1 MDMQN
6 WYDGTQLDITSL
18 NTSQEQVVLSPPD
31 TALLCVAGPGSG
43 KTRTLTYRLAYLSIM
58 CGIPPARLRAVTFSR
73 SATREMENRLKDID
87 PSLKDVHISTIHR
100 LCRDVI
106 KETQGAVIETGD
118 FQCYID
124 RSVDEGKPTPKKPDH
139 AIEAAL
145 IRVLEEDSDT
155 ENHKRL
161 YFKIAKKLFGK
172 SVMDFSLEDV
182 AKALLKLNDKGSPK
196 EQAAQYITLQKMKR
210 HCHHEKHIPGA
221 KLSDFSFNFAKRIQ
235 PLLTLE
241 MYAGIYRHY
250 SDILQE
256 WKLLD
261 YTDQGIFAH
270 LGLMRCSE
278 ETRQHLQEQWDI
290 LAVDEFQDVDA
301 IQFAVFCLLCAGNTQ
316 LNAVGDPDQAIYGF
330 RGGDSIFIS
339 NFKSSFPDTQ
349 ILKLD
354 TNYRSH
360 SEIIDVAYSAV
371 KDIAQPYRAKGESSK
386 GVGGTVGFKR
396 IKDIEDMTPF
406 GTCGVLAYTNK
417 KLHKISD
424 QLLREGVICAT
435 HTRWRSDLNISRS
448 PYRVVSQTLRAFNM
462 LTEQVDFD
470 REAFLES
477 AQNMKGIKDAIM
489 KAEGETLSEL
499 RKESDKVRRY
509 VTFLN
514 SLKGLKDTDRI
525 QSIVNPDVFNEF
537 DNIEKTGLIP
547 AYRKIFKELDFSE
560 TYDDLIKLTH
570 IKLYTIHRVK
580 GLEFDSVFLDTED
593 FTKPFVKD
601 NIDEFRRL
609 LFVALSRAKQNLFLL
624 ESKEQGGYIVS
635 PVVQA
640 IQTFL
645 TESEPTPKVT
655 TTPSAA
661 DISDAEKYEAI
672 KDVVDRVGYGL
683 ARDDHLTDDEKLKEW
698 VAILEWAVKML
709 PEGYEQTREMFLEG
723 IANPRREDYDAELLR
738 RQREVWANTRIAI
751 VNQRSIPTSA
761 GVTRMAHFT

>member
-1 MDMQN
+1 MNMRN
-6 WYDGTQLDITSL
+6 WFNGTQLDITSL
-18 NTSQEQVVLSPPD
+18 NTSQEQVVLSPPN

-43 KTRTLTYRLAYLSIM
+43 KTRTLTYRLAYLSVT

-73 SATREMENRLKDID
+73 PATREMENRLKDID
-87 PSLKDVHISTIHR
+87 PSLKDVRISTIHR

-118 FQCYID
+118 FQCF
-124 RSVDEGKPTPKKPDH
+124 VEGKPTPKNPDN

-155 ENHKRL
+155 EDHKRL
-161 YFKIAKKLFGK
+161 YFKIAEKISGKKRK
-172 SVMDFSLEDV
+172 MDFSPEGV
-182 AKALLKLNDKGSPK
+182 AKALLKLNDRGSPK
-196 EQAAQYITLQKMKR
+196 EQVAQYITLQKMKR

-221 KLSDFSFNFAKRIQ
+221 KLSDFSLDFAQRVQ
-235 PLLTLE
+235 PLLTME

-278 ETRQHLQEQWDI
+278 DTLQHLQEQWDI

-301 IQFAVFCLLCAGNTQ
+301 IQFAVFCLLCAGDTK

-330 RGGDSIFIS
+330 RGGDSSFIS
-339 NFKSSFPDTQ
+339 NFKNSFPDTH

-371 KDIAQPYRAKGESSK
+371 KDIAQPYRAKGKSSK
-386 GVGGTVGFKR
+386 GTGGAVGFKR
-396 IKDIEDMTPF
+396 IKHIEDMTQF

-417 KLHKISD
+417 KLHEISD
-424 QLLREGVICAT
+424 QLLRAGVICAIN
-435 HTRWRSDLNISRS
+435 TRWRSDLNISM
-448 PYRVVSQTLRAFNM
+448 PAYRVVSQTLRSFNM
-462 LTEQVDFD
+462 LTERVDFD
-470 REAFLES
+470 RKAFLES
-477 AQNMKGIKDAIM
+477 AQNMKRIGDTIM
-489 KAEGETLSEL
+489 KAKGETLSEL

-514 SLKGLKDTDRI
+514 SLKGLKDAIRI
-525 QSIVNPDVFNEF
+525 ESIINPDVFNEF
-537 DNIEKTGLIP
+537 DKIEKIGLIP
-547 AYRKIFKELDFSE
+547 AYREIFKELDFSE
-560 TYDDLIKLTH
+560 TYDDLIKLTN

-593 FTKPFVKD
+593 FTKPFVQD
-601 NIDEFRRL
+601 NPDEFRRL

-624 ESKEQGGYIVS
+624 GSKEQGGYIVS

-645 TESEPTPKVT
+645 TGSEPTPKIT
-655 TTPSAA
+655 TTPFENIPEGMPMTNRLDLLTKEQAVW
-661 DISDAEKYEAI
+661 AI
-672 KDVVDRVGYGL
+672 KNGDAWIAFLKQEG
-683 ARDDHLTDDEKLKEW
+683 HLPK
-698 VAILEWAVKML
+698 
-709 PEGYEQTREMFLEG
+709 
-723 IANPRREDYDAELLR
+723 
-738 RQREVWANTRIAI
+738 
-751 VNQRSIPTSA
+751 
-761 GVTRMAHFT
+761 

>member
-6 WYDGTQLDITSL
+6 WFDGTQLDITTL
-18 NTSQEQVVLSPPD
+18 NTSQEQVILSPAD
-31 TALLCVAGPGSG
+31 TALLCIAGPGSG
-43 KTRTLTYRLAYLSIM
+43 KTRTLTYRLAYLSMM
-58 CGIPPARLRAVTFSR
+58 CSIPPARLRAVTFSR
-73 SATREMENRLKDID
+73 PATREMENRLKDID

-100 LCRDVI
+100 LCRDII
-106 KETQGAVIETGD
+106 KGTQGAVIETGD
-118 FQCYID
+118 FQCY
-124 RSVDEGKPTPKKPDH
+124 VEGQSANKKENPDN

-155 ENHKRL
+155 EDHKRL

-172 SVMDFSLEDV
+172 KEKMDFSPEGV
-182 AKALLKLNDKGSPK
+182 AKALLELNDKGSPK
-196 EQAAQYITLQKMKR
+196 EQVAQYIALQKMKR

-221 KLSDFSFNFAKRIQ
+221 KLSDFSLNFAQRIQ
-235 PLLTLE
+235 PLLTME

-278 ETRQHLQEQWDI
+278 DTRQYLQEQWDI

-301 IQFAVFCLLCAGNTQ
+301 IQFAVFCLLCAGDTK

-330 RGGDSIFIS
+330 RGGDSSFIS
-339 NFKSSFPDTQ
+339 NFKNSFPDTQ

-360 SEIIDVAYSAV
+360 TEIIDVAYSAV
-371 KDIAQPYRAKGESSK
+371 ESIEQPYRAKGKSSK

-396 IKDIEDMTPF
+396 IKHIKDMTQF
-406 GTCGVLAYTNK
+406 GTVGVLAYTNK
-417 KLHKISD
+417 KLHKISE
-424 QLLREGVICAT
+424 QLLREGVVCAT
-435 HTRWRSDLNISRS
+435 HTRWRSDLNISM
-448 PYRVVSQTLRAFNM
+448 PAYRVVSQTLLSFNM
-462 LTEQVDFD
+462 LTGEIPFD
-470 REAFLES
+470 RKAFLES

-499 RKESDKVRRY
+499 RKASDKVRRY

-514 SLKGLKDTDRI
+514 SLKGLKDANRI
-525 QSIVNPDVFNEF
+525 QSIINPDVFNEF
-537 DNIEKTGLIP
+537 DKIEKLSLIP
-547 AYRKIFKELDFSE
+547 AYREIFKELDFSE
-560 TYDDLIKLTH
+560 TYNDLIKLTN

-580 GLEFDSVFLDTED
+580 GLEFDSVLLDTED

-601 NIDEFRRL
+601 NPDEFKRL

-624 ESKEQGGYIVS
+624 GSKEQGGYIVA

-645 TESEPTPKVT
+645 TEPEPTPQVT
-655 TTPSAA
+655 TTPFENIPEGMPMTNRL
-661 DISDAEKYEAI
+661 DILTKEQAIWALENGDAWIAF
-672 KDVVDRVGYGL
+672 
-683 ARDDHLTDDEKLKEW
+683 LKE
-698 VAILEWAVKML
+698 EGHL
-709 PEGYEQTREMFLEG
+709 PK
-723 IANPRREDYDAELLR
+723 
-738 RQREVWANTRIAI
+738 
-751 VNQRSIPTSA
+751 
-761 GVTRMAHFT
+761 